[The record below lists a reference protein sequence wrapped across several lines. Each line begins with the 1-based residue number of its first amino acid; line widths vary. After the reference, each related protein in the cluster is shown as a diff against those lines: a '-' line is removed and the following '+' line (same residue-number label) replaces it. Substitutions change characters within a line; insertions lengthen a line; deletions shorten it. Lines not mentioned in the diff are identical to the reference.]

1 MRLGKILGSFKGKK
15 PFAHQTVRLMLF
27 SLACSLA
34 QMTARLEDLEKQIAN
49 KK

>member
-1 MRLGKILGSFKGKK
+1 MGAGKISGTFKGKK
-15 PFAHQTVRLMLF
+15 PLAHQTTWLTV
-27 SLACSLA
+27 SLARSLA

>member
-1 MRLGKILGSFKGKK
+1 MGVGKVLGSFKGIKA
-15 PFAHQTVRLMLF
+15 FAQQTVAHAV
-27 SLACSLA
+27 SLAHSLA